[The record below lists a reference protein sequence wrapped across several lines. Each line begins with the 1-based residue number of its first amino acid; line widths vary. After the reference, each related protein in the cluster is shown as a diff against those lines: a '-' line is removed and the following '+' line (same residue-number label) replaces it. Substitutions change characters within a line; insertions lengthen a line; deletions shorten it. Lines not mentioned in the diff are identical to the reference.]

1 MSRSRRGHGD
11 ACWYTIVQPELWYDA
26 RSGRGQQAG
35 AHHPRLREHPHFGP
49 HVRKLK
55 PYEPE
60 TWRYRIG
67 SSQFFYEIDDQ
78 EHVASMIAA
87 SLGRNK
93 FEGPADEFHD
103 LEKAFWVA

>member
-1 MSRSRRGHGD
+1 MPDIRDRAISTGSALARAGHEEVVRKLRRS
-11 ACWYTIVQPELWYDA
+11 V
-26 RSGRGQQAG
+26 
-35 AHHPRLREHPHFGP
+35 HPRLREHPHFGP

-55 PYEPE
+55 PYDQE

-67 SSQFFYEIDDQ
+67 SWQFFYEIDDQ

-93 FEGPADEFHD
+93 FEGPADELHD

>member
-1 MSRSRRGHGD
+1 MHEYRIFETEQFRQDLRSIARAGHEEVVRKLRRSV
-11 ACWYTIVQPELWYDA
+11 Y
-26 RSGRGQQAG
+26 
-35 AHHPRLREHPHFGP
+35 PRLREHPHFGP

-55 PYEPE
+55 RYEPE
-60 TWRYRIG
+60 TWRYRI
-67 SSQFFYEIDDQ
+67 SSWRFFCEIDDQ

-93 FEGPADEFHD
+93 FEGPADEFDD